1 MIPVTVTFYGDV
13 GFDRSYMNVIDFET
27 TAQRDAYFNP
37 RILKTIQNCA
47 YNKPSEP
54 ITVICDYT
62 DALQFTYCK
71 FNIGSKTGKSK
82 EVYAWVDDVAVVT
95 DQPTLDGTS
104 YQTVL
109 SVNISIDP
117 WQTFLFNFSLGES
130 FVARE
135 HVDRFK
141 VNDDGTRGWTL
152 SNTTDKGNVGL
163 EKRKTKLSSLKT
175 AHRFHYWDWDG
186 PNPNYNDVKLN
197 WMVIQYADAV
207 QGTVFKPTAVHI
219 CFVPFADSAYA
230 ICNGNITNDSFSR
243 VLPNTA
249 VFNDTFLE
257 LLAIDPEK
265 VASISYVPFD
275 CYNFNGVESA
285 TITPIPGGQS
295 YTLYASNIS
304 LKYSGFEFKRTG
316 AVGSP
321 WDGID
326 GYFGYFEKTYSK
338 EDVMNIP
345 YIVSQDITLATT
357 GLTIPS
363 NNAVYSPTHEPQLYK
378 QPYRCVSLVDESG
391 VERGIL
397 PDIMANIPNQ
407 TFTLRLYLIMDTV
420 DVRLRVVPILP
431 NGIEV
436 DNAYWIEY
444 ALTDI
449 DVMSSHWFSYLV
461 QQRQADRDM
470 IQSQLNQ
477 QLIAGAIG
485 SVASGASMGGNAGMN
500 AWRGEIAS
508 RGSFNPTIGIG
519 QAAGV
524 AGLVGIGAGAISTV
538 GGYAANSYFAFEQQD
553 IRESAIRR
561 KANNVIMSGTFK
573 GVINDEIS
581 FYLMECD
588 ETTFDIKS
596 KEFHKYGYSVFKYET
611 PNTKSRKYFNYIATT
626 IVKIEGSLNNEIK
639 MAISS
644 IFAGGVTIWHGDYIS
659 ELSGIGDYS
668 KENIE
673 RRLI

>member
-13 GFDRSYMNVIDFET
+13 GFDRSYMNVIDFNT
-27 TAQRDAYFNP
+27 TSERDNYFNP
-37 RILKTIQNCA
+37 RIVKTIQNCA
-47 YNKPSEP
+47 YNKPMNSLQ
-54 ITVICDYT
+54 IVCDYS
-62 DALQFTYCK
+62 DALAFTYCK
-71 FNIGSKTGKSK
+71 FNIGSKTGKGK
-82 EVYAWVDDVAVVT
+82 EIYAWVDDVAVVT
-95 DQPTLDGTS
+95 DQPNEEGTTYNS
-104 YQTVL
+104 IL

-117 WQTFLFNFSLGES
+117 WQTFLFDFSLGES

-135 HVDRFK
+135 HRDRFK

-186 PNPNYNDVKLN
+186 PNPSYNDVKLN
-197 WMVIQYADAV
+197 WMVIQYADSV
-207 QGTVFKPTAVHI
+207 QGQVFKPTAVHI
-219 CFVPFADSAYA
+219 CFVPFSDSAYA
-230 ICNGNITNDSFSR
+230 ICNNGITDNTFSR

-257 LLAIDPEK
+257 LLSIDPEK
-265 VASISYVPFD
+265 VASISYIPFD
-275 CYNFNGVESA
+275 CYNFNGVRSA

-295 YTLYASNIS
+295 YTLYASDIS
-304 LKYSGFEFKRTG
+304 LKYSGFEFKRTP

-338 EDVMNIP
+338 EDVMNLP
-345 YIVSQDITLATT
+345 YIVSQDITLTTT

-363 NNAVYSPTHEPQLYK
+363 NNALYSPTHEPQLYK

-431 NGIEV
+431 NGIET

-485 SVASGASMGGNAGMN
+485 SVAGGLSGGSQQAMSVGKGIAGEGKSAMLLSEGGA
-500 AWRGEIAS
+500 
-508 RGSFNPTIGIG
+508 F
-519 QAAGV
+519 AAGGIV
-524 AGLVGIGAGAISTV
+524 GLGVGALSTV
-538 GGYAANSYFAFEQQD
+538 GGYMANSYFAFEQQS
-553 IRESAIRR
+553 IRESAIKR

-573 GVINDEIS
+573 GIIKDEIS

-588 ETTFDIKS
+588 ESTFDIKS
-596 KEFHKYGYSVFKYET
+596 KEFHKYGYSVFTYET
-611 PNTKSRKYFNYIATT
+611 PNVKSRKYFNYIATT
-626 IVKIEGSLNNEIK
+626 IVKIEGSLNNEVK
-639 MAISS
+639 MALAS
-644 IFAGGVTIWHGDYIS
+644 IFNGGTTIWHGDYIN